1 MEEKSRFAQI
11 LIFWDA
17 VLLGTLIF
25 ISLSVKPGLR
35 CLWLHSAM
43 LAECAI
49 GLLILG
55 ILTFGK
61 SEPDIVHGRLFTV
74 MIGGISLQL
83 VLYYD
88 QPLILHTFLLI
99 LMLTITIYRNFSL
112 CKFAMVE
119 MMVLYLVSVLYYWNV
134 GFGDNV
140 SVMYS
145 VVAAGGVLG
154 GSFILSCI
162 LGTEEKN
169 RRIIRENR
177 QTSIDM
183 LRLVEMKK
191 EEAEHLAEVKSV
203 FLANMSHEIR
213 TPMNAVL
220 GMNEMILRE
229 SSEEEIVEYAKNIER
244 AGETLMSLINDVLD
258 ISKIESGKIEIH
270 SDEYKLETLVD
281 DLMNLVSVKAEE
293 KGLEIRQEFDQDIPG
308 RLYGDELRIKQIL
321 INVLNN
327 AIKYTDKGTIT
338 FGLSWEQTEPDSML
352 LKIRVT
358 DTGIGMKEEE
368 LKHIFDA
375 FQRLDEKR
383 NQSVEGTGLGMT
395 ITKQLIELMGGK
407 ISVRS
412 KYGKGTTFYLELP
425 QEILDPAP
433 AQFQRKRK
441 KAEQQY
447 RVSFVAPGVRILAVD
462 DNPMNLAVLRGLLK
476 KTEMQVDLVQ
486 SGLEAIAA
494 VQKERYDMI
503 LMDHMMPKMDAALFS
518 DAAELLVAPFSDMNI
533 RKTDVKAF
541 LSLDQAEWQQE
552 EFYFFKITIP
562 EAAYVLVLP
571 QIATETVLV
580 GRLAVC
586 QIRNLLSLETQPMSR
601 EQFILEVL
609 HGKLEPTEVLNTMQR
624 LHIASSAW
632 MVYVLRTV
640 GKTETACMETL
651 KNLFCDR
658 RHDFLLPIDEETIV
672 LVKDVKDRKEP
683 SEIESIAYRILDNV
697 QAEAMQQL
705 HIGYGRLAEE
715 LIGISKSYEQAL
727 QALEIG
733 SIFEMRH
740 SVMAY
745 ERLGVGRLVYEL
757 PRESGERFLEEVFS
771 GKEGE
776 LEEEDLGTIERF
788 LENNLNISETAR
800 QMYIHRNTLVYRLER
815 VQKMTGLDV
824 RRFEDAMKLR
834 LALMIRTD
842 LKHRSLQGL

>member
-119 MMVLYLVSVLYYWNV
+119 MMVLYLVSVLYYRNV

-270 SDEYKLETLVD
+270 PDEYKLETLVD

-327 AIKYTDKGTIT
+327 AIKYTDRKGTKR
-338 FGLSWEQTEPDSML
+338 LKDKKLQEVLTE
-352 LKIRVT
+352 IR
-358 DTGIGMKEEE
+358 
-368 LKHIFDA
+368 
-375 FQRLDEKR
+375 
-383 NQSVEGTGLGMT
+383 
-395 ITKQLIELMGGK
+395 
-407 ISVRS
+407 
-412 KYGKGTTFYLELP
+412 
-425 QEILDPAP
+425 EIA
-433 AQFQRKRK
+433 
-441 KAEQQY
+441 
-447 RVSFVAPGVRILAVD
+447 G
-462 DNPMNLAVLRGLLK
+462 
-476 KTEMQVDLVQ
+476 
-486 SGLEAIAA
+486 
-494 VQKERYDMI
+494 
-503 LMDHMMPKMDAALFS
+503 MDAALFS

-683 SEIESIAYRILDNV
+683 SEIENIAYRILDNV

>member
-270 SDEYKLETLVD
+270 PDEYKLETLVD

-503 LMDHMMPKMDAALFS
+503 LMDHMMPKMDGI
-518 DAAELLVAPFSDMNI
+518 ETMKQI
-533 RKTDVKAF
+533 R
-541 LSLDQAEWQQE
+541 
-552 EFYFFKITIP
+552 
-562 EAAYVLVLP
+562 
-571 QIATETVLV
+571 
-580 GRLAVC
+580 RLAGN
-586 QIRNLLSLETQPMSR
+586 QNPMAP
-601 EQFILEVL
+601 IIVL
-609 HGKLEPTEVLNTMQR
+609 TANATAGSQKQYIEEGFDDYLAKPVQSEKLEQMIFE
-624 LHIASSAW
+624 
-632 MVYVLRTV
+632 Y
-640 GKTETACMETL
+640 
-651 KNLFCDR
+651 
-658 RHDFLLPIDEETIV
+658 LPKRMIQ
-672 LVKDVKDRKEP
+672 KRDVKDRKEP

>member
-1 MEEKSRFAQI
+1 MKDKKLQE
-11 LIFWDA
+11 
-17 VLLGTLIF
+17 VL
-25 ISLSVKPGLR
+25 
-35 CLWLHSAM
+35 
-43 LAECAI
+43 
-49 GLLILG
+49 
-55 ILTFGK
+55 
-61 SEPDIVHGRLFTV
+61 
-74 MIGGISLQL
+74 
-83 VLYYD
+83 
-88 QPLILHTFLLI
+88 
-99 LMLTITIYRNFSL
+99 
-112 CKFAMVE
+112 
-119 MMVLYLVSVLYYWNV
+119 
-134 GFGDNV
+134 
-140 SVMYS
+140 
-145 VVAAGGVLG
+145 
-154 GSFILSCI
+154 
-162 LGTEEKN
+162 TE
-169 RRIIRENR
+169 IRE
-177 QTSIDM
+177 I
-183 LRLVEMKK
+183 
-191 EEAEHLAEVKSV
+191 
-203 FLANMSHEIR
+203 
-213 TPMNAVL
+213 
-220 GMNEMILRE
+220 
-229 SSEEEIVEYAKNIER
+229 
-244 AGETLMSLINDVLD
+244 AG
-258 ISKIESGKIEIH
+258 
-270 SDEYKLETLVD
+270 
-281 DLMNLVSVKAEE
+281 
-293 KGLEIRQEFDQDIPG
+293 
-308 RLYGDELRIKQIL
+308 
-321 INVLNN
+321 
-327 AIKYTDKGTIT
+327 
-338 FGLSWEQTEPDSML
+338 
-352 LKIRVT
+352 
-358 DTGIGMKEEE
+358 
-368 LKHIFDA
+368 
-375 FQRLDEKR
+375 
-383 NQSVEGTGLGMT
+383 
-395 ITKQLIELMGGK
+395 
-407 ISVRS
+407 
-412 KYGKGTTFYLELP
+412 
-425 QEILDPAP
+425 
-433 AQFQRKRK
+433 
-441 KAEQQY
+441 
-447 RVSFVAPGVRILAVD
+447 
-462 DNPMNLAVLRGLLK
+462 
-476 KTEMQVDLVQ
+476 
-486 SGLEAIAA
+486 
-494 VQKERYDMI
+494 
-503 LMDHMMPKMDAALFS
+503 MDAALFS

-824 RRFEDAMKLR
+824 RRIEDAMKLR

>member
-244 AGETLMSLINDVLD
+244 ARETLMSLINDVLD

-270 SDEYKLETLVD
+270 PDEYKLETLVD

-293 KGLEIRQEFDQDIPG
+293 KGLEIRQEFDQDKIG
-308 RLYGDELRIKQIL
+308 RAH
-321 INVLNN
+321 V
-327 AIKYTDKGTIT
+327 
-338 FGLSWEQTEPDSML
+338 
-352 LKIRVT
+352 
-358 DTGIGMKEEE
+358 
-368 LKHIFDA
+368 
-375 FQRLDEKR
+375 
-383 NQSVEGTGLGMT
+383 
-395 ITKQLIELMGGK
+395 
-407 ISVRS
+407 
-412 KYGKGTTFYLELP
+412 
-425 QEILDPAP
+425 
-433 AQFQRKRK
+433 
-441 KAEQQY
+441 
-447 RVSFVAPGVRILAVD
+447 
-462 DNPMNLAVLRGLLK
+462 
-476 KTEMQVDLVQ
+476 
-486 SGLEAIAA
+486 
-494 VQKERYDMI
+494 
-503 LMDHMMPKMDAALFS
+503 
-518 DAAELLVAPFSDMNI
+518 
-533 RKTDVKAF
+533 
-541 LSLDQAEWQQE
+541 
-552 EFYFFKITIP
+552 
-562 EAAYVLVLP
+562 
-571 QIATETVLV
+571 
-580 GRLAVC
+580 
-586 QIRNLLSLETQPMSR
+586 
-601 EQFILEVL
+601 
-609 HGKLEPTEVLNTMQR
+609 
-624 LHIASSAW
+624 
-632 MVYVLRTV
+632 
-640 GKTETACMETL
+640 
-651 KNLFCDR
+651 
-658 RHDFLLPIDEETIV
+658 
-672 LVKDVKDRKEP
+672 
-683 SEIESIAYRILDNV
+683 
-697 QAEAMQQL
+697 
-705 HIGYGRLAEE
+705 
-715 LIGISKSYEQAL
+715 
-727 QALEIG
+727 
-733 SIFEMRH
+733 
-740 SVMAY
+740 
-745 ERLGVGRLVYEL
+745 
-757 PRESGERFLEEVFS
+757 
-771 GKEGE
+771 
-776 LEEEDLGTIERF
+776 
-788 LENNLNISETAR
+788 
-800 QMYIHRNTLVYRLER
+800 
-815 VQKMTGLDV
+815 
-824 RRFEDAMKLR
+824 
-834 LALMIRTD
+834 
-842 LKHRSLQGL
+842 

>member
-229 SSEEEIVEYAKNIER
+229 SSEEEIVEYAVKPLLAQSGPLDDIDVALR
-244 AGETLMSLINDVLD
+244 LIYALGKMDKWLYAD
-258 ISKIESGKIEIH
+258 ITHFSQFYQYLNE
-270 SDEYKLETLVD
+270 
-281 DLMNLVSVKAEE
+281 
-293 KGLEIRQEFDQDIPG
+293 QDNIPG
-308 RLYGDELRIKQIL
+308 FADDITWDFVSNVNSITRNATLYGALE
-321 INVLNN
+321 
-327 AIKYTDKGTIT
+327 
-338 FGLSWEQTEPDSML
+338 SM
-352 LKIRVT
+352 KFADFAAWSEVRFSAMVKT
-358 DTGIGMKEEE
+358 
-368 LKHIFDA
+368 A
-375 FQRLDEKR
+375 
-383 NQSVEGTGLGMT
+383 MT
-395 ITKQLIELMGGK
+395 
-407 ISVRS
+407 
-412 KYGKGTTFYLELP
+412 
-425 QEILDPAP
+425 
-433 AQFQRKRK
+433 
-441 KAEQQY
+441 
-447 RVSFVAPGVRILAVD
+447 LAVT
-462 DNPMNLAVLRGLLK
+462 AILK
-476 KTEMQVDLVQ
+476 
-486 SGLEAIAA
+486 
-494 VQKERYDMI
+494 
-503 LMDHMMPKMDAALFS
+503 
-518 DAAELLVAPFSDMNI
+518 ELTP
-533 RKTDVKAF
+533 
-541 LSLDQAEWQQE
+541 
-552 EFYFFKITIP
+552 
-562 EAAYVLVLP
+562 
-571 QIATETVLV
+571 
-580 GRLAVC
+580 
-586 QIRNLLSLETQPMSR
+586 
-601 EQFILEVL
+601 
-609 HGKLEPTEVLNTMQR
+609 
-624 LHIASSAW
+624 
-632 MVYVLRTV
+632 
-640 GKTETACMETL
+640 
-651 KNLFCDR
+651 
-658 RHDFLLPIDEETIV
+658 
-672 LVKDVKDRKEP
+672 
-683 SEIESIAYRILDNV
+683 
-697 QAEAMQQL
+697 
-705 HIGYGRLAEE
+705 
-715 LIGISKSYEQAL
+715 
-727 QALEIG
+727 
-733 SIFEMRH
+733 
-740 SVMAY
+740 
-745 ERLGVGRLVYEL
+745 
-757 PRESGERFLEEVFS
+757 
-771 GKEGE
+771 
-776 LEEEDLGTIERF
+776 
-788 LENNLNISETAR
+788 
-800 QMYIHRNTLVYRLER
+800 
-815 VQKMTGLDV
+815 
-824 RRFEDAMKLR
+824 
-834 LALMIRTD
+834 
-842 LKHRSLQGL
+842 